1 MIAVAATR
9 NRHKIEEIGAIM
21 GAFGFTLQSQS
32 EAGLEAIDVT
42 EDGDTFE
49 ANSLKKAMAIYQACG
64 KTTVADDSG
73 LMVDALDGAPGV
85 YSARFSGEG
94 ATDQSNNEKLLH
106 LLGNLPLEERSAK
119 FVAVITLI
127 LESGE
132 KIVVRGECPGTIL
145 FAPKGEGGFGYD
157 PLFCPEGYEESFS
170 ELGPEIKN
178 KISHRA
184 KALQALDAE
193 LKRRGVAYD

>member
-1 MIAVAATR
+1 MIAVAATQ
-9 NRHKIEEIGAIM
+9 NKHKIEEIGAIM
-21 GAFGFTLQSQS
+21 GAFGFTLQSQRD
-32 EAGLEAIDVT
+32 AGLEDIDVI

-49 ANSLKKAMAIYQACG
+49 ANSMKKAMAIYEACG

-85 YSARFSGEG
+85 YSARFSGED
-94 ATDQSNNEKLLH
+94 ATDRSNNEKLLA
-106 LLGNLPLEERSAK
+106 LLANVPAEKRGAR

-132 KIVVRGECPGTIL
+132 KIVARGECPGTIL
-145 FAPKGEGGFGYD
+145 FAPRGEGGFGYD

-170 ELGPEIKN
+170 EIGSELKN
-178 KISHRA
+178 RISHRA
-184 KALQALDAE
+184 KALRVLETE
-193 LKRRGVAYD
+193 LKRRGIAYD

>member
-132 KIVVRGECPGTIL
+132 KILVRGDCT
-145 FAPKGEGGFGYD
+145 
-157 PLFCPEGYEESFS
+157 
-170 ELGPEIKN
+170 
-178 KISHRA
+178 
-184 KALQALDAE
+184 
-193 LKRRGVAYD
+193 

>member
-94 ATDQSNNEKLLH
+94 LRIRAIMKSCCTCWEIFLSKSGAQSLWPS
-106 LLGNLPLEERSAK
+106 LP
-119 FVAVITLI
+119 
-127 LESGE
+127 
-132 KIVVRGECPGTIL
+132 
-145 FAPKGEGGFGYD
+145 
-157 PLFCPEGYEESFS
+157 
-170 ELGPEIKN
+170 
-178 KISHRA
+178 
-184 KALQALDAE
+184 
-193 LKRRGVAYD
+193 